1 MAQLPKI
8 RRNNPISDFQR
19 VTPEAGGAFRV
30 LAEMAN
36 DAYEFLKPAAI
47 AEQKA
52 AGAEAGREMAR
63 RQAGDNRVPLPNL
76 PRNSREGL
84 SRVSSS
90 GIDPSSTNVE
100 HAFNRFKAAG
110 IPDHVAA
117 GLVGNLMQESG
128 QRIDPRAVGDNG
140 NAFGAAQH
148 NGDRREALFAFAE
161 ANGKDP
167 ADLDTQIDFILH
179 EGQTTEKSAFDA
191 IMTAQTAEEAA
202 LIASERFWRPGVPH
216 NERRQAYAN
225 SVLRSLGV
233 EPDTPQKIA
242 ADTMEALG
250 IERQVAEE
258 ALQVAAVSS
267 QGPAT
272 TVRTKEGK
280 IEPRLY
286 SPMSGEILQAHNA
299 AAGVAYISERVNAGI
314 EDLMNL
320 SFQTEGEPQAFKQ
333 AAEEYLRS
341 VIEDAPDMFKED
353 LRADLQNE
361 VQRRYLG
368 MVDERHTE
376 IRQRADNNSRALA
389 ERYGKDYAEALASGQ
404 NEEAAAARAKLEDV
418 LFARESLPGAAW
430 TRAQS
435 ENFLIGAMDDAAK
448 LKGEARTRQSN
459 EIEDRL
465 DLINDAAKDFR
476 TASDED
482 ILSDPM
488 VWELHPDKAREAA
501 SRVAFRDTFP
511 GFMSLPPAEMERQIA
526 AERERPVDAEF
537 QLDFLKPMEDA
548 AKAARAGLR
557 EDPIAFAQQHFGN
570 SEMGAPP
577 KLDIEAAL
585 TDQRGFIR
593 AVQER
598 EQYAKF
604 LQENGFTSDF
614 VPLSKEEATA
624 LGTIL
629 GAEQDPLARAILVDT
644 MVRAAPEA
652 TLAALNQAEVDDNIK
667 FGAGLSVATGNA
679 ILLKE
684 AMVGQELIK
693 AGQVSLPKNSRN
705 MNAIAPSVSLA
716 MSGLPGG
723 AEAQAKVM
731 RFAEALYAANS
742 TGVTDESQQ
751 AKIMEK
757 SVQRALGQSTNASGE
772 VTGGVQEVMGFDVA
786 LPVGVSAKE
795 VEAFMTAPLP
805 IMRNFPDRIGGLF
818 EPAAPEGLGM
828 IPEPAL
834 RMDLMRDA
842 SRWGGEPTFNGTPI
856 TSDAFRD
863 GRMRIVATGGP
874 YYRMEYIGQGGVGS
888 GINVTQ
894 PDGSIYEFDLKKLI
908 GGQ

>member
-8 RRNNPISDFQR
+8 RRSNPISDFQR

-36 DAYEFLKPAAI
+36 DAYEFIKPAAI
-47 AEQKA
+47 AEQQA

-63 RQAGDNRVPLPNL
+63 RQAGENRVPIPNF
-76 PRNSREGL
+76 PRNTRDGL

-90 GIDPSSTNVE
+90 GVDPSSTNVE

-110 IPDHVAA
+110 IPDHIAA

-140 NAFGAAQH
+140 NAFGSAQH
-148 NGDRREALFAFAE
+148 NGDRRVALFAFAE

-179 EGQTTEKSAFDA
+179 EGQTTERSAFSA
-191 IMTAQTAEEAA
+191 IMAAQTAEEAA

-216 NERRQAYAN
+216 NERRQAFAS
-225 SVLRSLGV
+225 SVLRSLGA

-250 IERQVAEE
+250 IDRDTTEE
-258 ALQVAAVSS
+258 VLRVAAVSS

-280 IEPRLY
+280 IEPRLF

-299 AAGVAYISERVNAGI
+299 AAGVAYISERVNTGI
-314 EDLMNL
+314 EDLLNL
-320 SFQTEGEPQAFKQ
+320 SFQTEGEPQAFRQ
-333 AAEEYLRS
+333 AAEEYIRS

-353 LRADLQNE
+353 LRADLQAE
-361 VQRRYLG
+361 AQRRFLG

-376 IRQRADNNSRALA
+376 IRQRADNTSRALA
-389 ERYGKDYAEALASGQ
+389 ERYGKDYAEALAAGQ
-404 NEEAAAARAKLEDV
+404 EEEAAAARVKLEDV
-418 LFARESLPGAAW
+418 LFARESLPGVAW

-435 ENFLIGAMDDAAK
+435 ENFLIGAMDDAEK
-448 LKGEARTRQSN
+448 LRGQARKRQSD
-459 EIEDRL
+459 EIGDRL

-488 VWELHPDKAREAA
+488 AWELHPEKAREAA

-526 AERERPVDAEF
+526 LERERPVDEKF
-537 QLDFLKPMEDA
+537 ELSFLGPMEDA
-548 AKAARAGLR
+548 LKSARAGLR
-557 EDPIAFAQQHFGN
+557 DDPIAFAAQHFK
-570 SEMGAPP
+570 SSPFGAPP
-577 KLDIEAAL
+577 ELNIESAL
-585 TDQRGFIR
+585 TDQTGFIR
-593 AVQER
+593 SIRER
-598 EQYAKF
+598 ERYAQF
-604 LQENGFTSDF
+604 LQENGFTRGV

-624 LGTIL
+624 LSTIL
-629 GAEQDPLARAILVDT
+629 GPEQDPLARAILVDT
-644 MVRAAPEA
+644 MVRAAPEGA
-652 TLAALNQAEVDDNIK
+652 IAALNQADVDENIK

-684 AMVGQELIK
+684 AMIGQEMIK
-693 AGQVSLPKNSRN
+693 AGQVSLPKSSGN
-705 MNAIAPSVSLA
+705 MSAIAPNVTMA
-716 MSGLPGG
+716 MEGLPGG
-723 AEAQAKVM
+723 AEAQKRVM
-731 RFAEALYAANS
+731 RFAEALYAANA
-742 TGVTDESQQ
+742 TGVTDEAEQ
-751 AKIMEK
+751 KKLMEQ

-772 VTGGVQEVMGFDVA
+772 VTGGVQEVFGFDVA
-786 LPVGVSAKE
+786 LPVGVTADD
-795 VEAFMTAPLP
+795 VELFMGVPSRGVFDFIARGGFLAP
-805 IMRNFPDRIGGLF
+805 DQDQQ
-818 EPAAPEGLGM
+818 PE
-828 IPEPAL
+828 L
-834 RMDLMRDA
+834 RMDLLRDA

-856 TSDAFRD
+856 TSDAFRN
-863 GRMRIVATGGP
+863 GRMRLVATGGP
-874 YYRMEYIGQGGVGS
+874 FYRMEFMGQGGIGS
-888 GINVTQ
+888 GIDVTQ
-894 PDGSIYEFDLKKLI
+894 PDGSIYEFDLKKLL